1 MFKRKLQL
9 PPSGTETFFLWGPRQ
24 AGKTTLLREVYQDAL
39 WIDLLKTEL
48 YGKAFE
54 NWVFH
59 ELCADAAYRE
69 TFSQI
74 SYWRLTSGIEVD
86 FIVNDMQLAI
96 EAKAVK
102 RISSDHLKGLRELA
116 RDQPQVG
123 RRILVCLESA
133 PRQTEDGILILPAL
147 EFCRR
152 LTSGELY

>member
-1 MFKRKLQL
+1 
-9 PPSGTETFFLWGPRQ
+9 
-24 AGKTTLLREVYQDAL
+24 
-39 WIDLLKTEL
+39 
-48 YGKAFE
+48 
-54 NWVFH
+54 
-59 ELCADAAYRE
+59 
-69 TFSQI
+69 
-74 SYWRLTSGIEVD
+74 LTSGIEVD
-86 FIVNDMQLAI
+86 FIVNDMLLAI

-116 RDQPQVG
+116 RDNTQVG